1 MPPRPFPGKFT
12 AAGRSAEVESITRAR
27 IGLAEDVR
35 GRQRRYVTAMSIRT
49 ACVVLMAA
57 TWGRWPVLALGAL
70 AGALVI
76 PYVAV
81 VVAEAGWGRRRG
93 VRPAVVPTAQAP
105 AVSAPLEPT
114 LILPPLGTDR
124 DERG

>member
-35 GRQRRYVTAMSIRT
+35 TRQRRYVTAMSIRT

-93 VRPAVVPTAQAP
+93 VRPVVAAVRREP
-105 AVSAPLEPT
+105 AAGAPLEPT
-114 LILPPLGTDR
+114 LILPPRAAER
-124 DERG
+124 DERT